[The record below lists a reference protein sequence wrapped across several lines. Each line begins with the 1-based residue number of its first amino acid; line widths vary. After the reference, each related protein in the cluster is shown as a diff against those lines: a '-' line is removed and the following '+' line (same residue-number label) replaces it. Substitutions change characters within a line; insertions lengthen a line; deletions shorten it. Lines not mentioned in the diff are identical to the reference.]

1 MYCIWYTFT
10 TGVKKVQI
18 CTCLHSSYMSKG
30 WWLASWILCKQE
42 WSMWSGIYL
51 NIGIFQS
58 WLWVRVALNPLNAEL
73 NPICKSQLAE
83 LFCGVFK
90 FCVCFSK
97 NLNILRFKQNK
108 FVKQEAFCG
117 EGNRHWSECLKNAVR
132 SLLLNG
138 EGKFINKLVNIHVL
152 LLALWSRLQLFAL
165 KMDEKM
171 SHKLFFVW

>member
-58 WLWVRVALNPLNAEL
+58 WLWVRGALNPLNAEL

-83 LFCGVFK
+83 LFCVVFK
-90 FCVCFSK
+90 FCACFSK
-97 NLNILRFKQNK
+97 NLNISRTKRVK
-108 FVKQEAFCG
+108 SVKQKAFCG
-117 EGNRHWSECLKNAVR
+117 EGNRHWSECLKNAIS
-132 SLLLNG
+132 SLLLIR
-138 EGKFINKLVNIHVL
+138 EVSKQTCKYTCSFTYIVVEASTVWMEDKWKDVL
-152 LLALWSRLQLFAL
+152 
-165 KMDEKM
+165 
-171 SHKLFFVW
+171 